1 MIKAVAPPIG
11 AGLWRIGREA
21 DPLAFSRPED
31 PIDATASPR
40 WRFDSALGNYS
51 TGYFATQPK
60 SAFAEVLAALRPTP
74 NQLVLLPDDDSMGD
88 GHIDANWRE
97 QHRIAH
103 VRLGASATRPTL
115 EFVDLEDA
123 ATIADG
129 HSHLTL
135 AGIHGEDR
143 TITCWISQIIH
154 DLVDADGNHPFAGI
168 RYVSKHGADFECWAT
183 FEDVAL
189 ERLSISPIH
198 RENPDLQAIATL
210 F

>member
-1 MIKAVAPPIG
+1 
-11 AGLWRIGREA
+11 
-21 DPLAFSRPED
+21 
-31 PIDATASPR
+31 
-40 WRFDSALGNYS
+40 
-51 TGYFATQPK
+51 
-60 SAFAEVLAALRPTP
+60 
-74 NQLVLLPDDDSMGD
+74 MGD

-123 ATIADG
+123 ATIAELNKRLRPILKHYG